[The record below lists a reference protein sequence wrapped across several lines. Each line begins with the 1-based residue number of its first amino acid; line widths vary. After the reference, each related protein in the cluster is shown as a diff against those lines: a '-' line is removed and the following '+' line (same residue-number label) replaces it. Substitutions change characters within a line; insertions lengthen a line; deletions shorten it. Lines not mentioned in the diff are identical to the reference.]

1 MDFVILPI
9 HWGKWLFPLRS
20 LERHG
25 GHKDGYGDLT
35 LKQSKL
41 IYDIMIKTT
50 RGLIAFAGVGL
61 ALAACNS
68 QQQPTTTKS
77 GLDPEKFVAEYQG
90 KKTGL
95 FTIKN
100 ANGMEVCVTNFGGRI
115 VSIMVPDRNG
125 EFKDV
130 VLGFD
135 SVQAYFPENNQT
147 DFGASI
153 GRYANRINQ
162 GKLVI
167 DGDTI
172 QLPQNNFGHCLHGGP
187 SGWQYKVYDANQTND
202 STLVLT
208 IDSPDGDNNFPGNVK
223 AEVTYTLLADN
234 AIDIKYSA
242 TTDKTT
248 VINMTNHSYF
258 NLNGNPA
265 EPITNNVLQ
274 VNAKRYTP
282 VDSTYMTT
290 GEILDVA
297 ETPMDFTVAKEVGA
311 DIEKIDFEQ
320 IKNGNGYDHNWVLD
334 AEGDDSQVAATLY
347 SPTTGIKLE
356 VLTNEPGI
364 QVYSG
369 NFLDGTLTGKKGIVY
384 NQRCGICL
392 ETQKYP
398 DTPNKPEWPSATLK
412 PGETY
417 QSHCV
422 FKFSAE

>member
-1 MDFVILPI
+1 MKKSNKAL
-9 HWGKWLFPLRS
+9 
-20 LERHG
+20 
-25 GHKDGYGDLT
+25 
-35 LKQSKL
+35 
-41 IYDIMIKTT
+41 MIS
-50 RGLIAFAGVGL
+50 GCAML
-61 ALAACNS
+61 ALAACTS
-68 QQQPTTTKS
+68 KEVPQTTAS
-77 GLDPEKFVAEYQG
+77 GLDPKNFEAEYNG
-90 KKTGL
+90 KATAL
-95 FTIKN
+95 FTLKN
-100 ANGMEVCVTNFGGRI
+100 SNGMEVCITNFGGRI

-125 EFKDV
+125 DFKDV

-135 SVQAYFPENNQT
+135 SVQAYFPENNLT

-187 SGWQYKVYDANQTND
+187 TGWQYQVYSATQPND
-202 STLVLT
+202 STVVLT
-208 IDSPDGDNNFPGNVK
+208 MDSPDGDNNFPGNVK
-223 AEVTYTLLADN
+223 AEVTYTLLSDN
-234 AIDIKYSA
+234 AIDIAYKA

-258 NLNGNPA
+258 NLNGNPSL
-265 EPITNNVLQ
+265 PITDNVLTI
-274 VNAKRYTP
+274 NAARYTP

-290 GEILDVA
+290 GKILEVNG
-297 ETPMDFTVAKEVGA
+297 TPMDFTTAKVIA
-311 DIEKIDFEQ
+311 QDIEKTDFDQ

-334 AEGDDSQVAATLY
+334 TAGDDSKVAVTLY
-347 SPTTGIKLE
+347 APSTGIQLD

-364 QVYSG
+364 QVYTG
-369 NFLDGTLTGKKGIVY
+369 NFLDGTVTGKKGIVY
-384 NQRCGICL
+384 NQRTGICL

-398 DTPNKPEWPSATLK
+398 DTPNKPEWPSALLK

-422 FKFSAE
+422 FKFSVEN